1 MTSLINPL
9 LFVLLNLK
17 IVAKK
22 GKDYQELDTL
32 RAKRAF

>member
-32 RAKRAF
+32 RAKGAF